1 MSARELW
8 QHEVRWGRT
17 IRSIDPV
24 GYVGSVLT
32 HAFPLALVAVLAGF
46 LAQSP
51 TLMVGAGLAIAALG
65 CRLVLL
71 RQVERTFGL
80 RPQSYWLIGLRDLL
94 SFAVFVSSLFGRNA
108 RWKGRRY
115 SFRSGGT
122 LVVAGSSST
131 P

>member
-1 MSARELW
+1 M
-8 QHEVRWGRT
+8 RWGRT

-24 GYVGSVLT
+24 GYAGSVLT
-32 HAFPLALVAVLAGF
+32 HALPLALLAALTGF
-46 LAQSP
+46 FAPSGGL
-51 TLMVGAGLAIAALG
+51 TIGIGLAIAAFG

-71 RQVERTFGL
+71 RQVERAFDL
-80 RPQSYWLIGLRDLL
+80 PAQSYWLVGLRDLL
-94 SFAVFVSSLFGRNA
+94 SFAVFVTSLFGRNA

-115 SFRSGGT
+115 TFRSGGT